1 MSERLRFGTA
11 GLRGAIGDGPNRMN
25 VQVVWQAATAVAR
38 WLPSDSLVVIGHDAR
53 HGSVDFARVSARVLL
68 EAGHRVQLFDR
79 VVPTPVVAYAVGRTD
94 AAAGIMVTAS
104 HNPAADNGYKVYAA
118 DGGQILPDAANEIEA
133 IMDELAWPDEVD
145 ASLPDGLDYLGDEMI
160 DAYVDQIMRPPA
172 AEPLRLVYSA
182 MHGVGG
188 ELAVRVLEAAGHH
201 VFSVADQHDPD
212 PEFPTA
218 PFPNPEEPG
227 TLDLAFDL
235 ADQVDADLVL
245 ANDPDADRLA
255 VALRRGDDWTRL
267 TGDEIGILLGDY
279 LLRRTDGP
287 RAVVTTIVSSSL
299 LAKLAAAHEV
309 AAFTVLT
316 GFKWLAHAA
325 AQHPELHFVLGYEE
339 ALGYSVDLSIRDK
352 DGLSAALVV
361 AEMAAEL
368 FTHGQTL
375 DDALD
380 DIYAEHGVHV
390 SGQVSK
396 WFEGDDAM
404 QQMTALM
411 DAIRRHPPEAVG
423 SATVVATRD
432 LIEGDDLPPS
442 DVLIY
447 SLEGGRLIVRPSG
460 TEPKIKAYVEAVAP
474 TRAEA
479 DERLGQL
486 VAGAAA
492 VIQA

>member
-1 MSERLRFGTA
+1 
-11 GLRGAIGDGPNRMN
+11 
-25 VQVVWQAATAVAR
+25 
-38 WLPSDSLVVIGHDAR
+38 
-53 HGSVDFARVSARVLL
+53 
-68 EAGHRVQLFDR
+68 
-79 VVPTPVVAYAVGRTD
+79 
-94 AAAGIMVTAS
+94 
-104 HNPAADNGYKVYAA
+104 
-118 DGGQILPDAANEIEA
+118 
-133 IMDELAWPDEVD
+133 MDELVWPDEVD
-145 ASLPDGLDYLGDEMI
+145 VSMPGGVEPLGDDSI
-160 DAYVDQIMRPPA
+160 DAYVGQVMRPPA
-172 AEPLRLVYSA
+172 AEPLRIVYSA

-188 ELAVRVLEAAGHH
+188 ELAVRVLESAGHH
-201 VFSVADQHDPD
+201 VFSVAEQHEPD

-227 TLDLAFDL
+227 TLDLAFAL

-279 LLRRTDGP
+279 LLRNTEGP

-299 LAKLAAAHEV
+299 LAKLAAAHGVE
-309 AAFTVLT
+309 AFTVLT

-325 AQHPELHFVLGYEE
+325 AEHPELHFVLGYEE

-361 AEMAAEL
+361 AEVASEL

-380 DIYAEHGVHV
+380 RIYAEHGVHV

-396 WFEGDDAM
+396 WFDGDDAM

-411 DAIRRHPPEAVG
+411 DDLRRNPPAAVG
-423 SATVVATRD
+423 DARVVATRD
-432 LIEGDDLPPS
+432 LIGGDGLPPS

-447 SLEGGRLIVRPSG
+447 ALDGGRLIVRPSG
-460 TEPKIKAYVEAVAP
+460 TEPKVKAYVEAVAP
-474 TRAEA
+474 TRSEA
-479 DERLGQL
+479 HGRLEQL
-486 VAGAAA
+486 LAGAGS

>member
-11 GLRGAIGDGPNRMN
+11 GLRGALGDGPNRMN

-38 WLPSDSLVVIGHDAR
+38 WLAPESLVVIGHDAR
-53 HGSVDFARVSARVLL
+53 HGSADFARVSARVLL

-79 VVPTPVVAYAVGRTD
+79 VVPTPVIAYEVGRSD

-118 DGGQILPDAANEIEA
+118 DGGQILPDDADAIEVV
-133 IMDELAWPDEVD
+133 MDELDWPDEVD
-145 ASLPDGLDYLGDEMI
+145 VSMPDGVEALGDAAI

-188 ELAVRVLEAAGHH
+188 ELAVRVLESVGHQ
-201 VFSVADQHDPD
+201 VFSVAEQHEPD

-227 TLDLAFDL
+227 TLDLAFAL
-235 ADQVDADLVL
+235 ADQANADLVL

-255 VALRRGDDWTRL
+255 VALRRGDDWARL
-267 TGDEIGILLGDY
+267 TGDEIGTLLGDY
-279 LLRRTDGP
+279 LLRRTEGP

-299 LAKLAAAHEV
+299 LAKLAAAHGVE
-309 AAFTVLT
+309 AFTVLT

-325 AQHPELHFVLGYEE
+325 AEHPELHFVLGYEE

-352 DGLSAALVV
+352 DGISAALVV

-380 DIYAEHGVHV
+380 RIYAEHGVHV

-396 WFEGDDAM
+396 WFEGEDAM
-404 QQMTALM
+404 DQMTALM
-411 DAIRRHPPEAVG
+411 EALRRNPPTTVG
-423 SATVVATRD
+423 AAPVLATRD
-432 LIEGDDLPPS
+432 LIAGDDLPPS

-447 SLEGGRLIVRPSG
+447 SLDGGRLIVRPSG
-460 TEPKIKAYVEAVAP
+460 TEPKVKAYVEAVAP
-474 TRAEA
+474 SRADAE
-479 DERLGQL
+479 ERLAQL
-486 VAGAAA
+486 LAGAAT